1 MGYIFHFKKNFRIQ
15 ICLLPWGVSFFDPKN
30 RITQRIIDQNRKYFN
45 PLLIGPDRHEEK
57 MEVENCRSV
66 PVK

>member
-1 MGYIFHFKKNFRIQ
+1 MI
-15 ICLLPWGVSFFDPKN
+15 PWGVSFFDPKN